1 MSFEK
6 VKEKIKNIKPDSKG
20 CEYHKSILEL
30 IDGQKELMIILQKE
44 YEENF
49 LIRSTID
56 TFVTDFTDI
65 VQKGSKFKSANE
77 SVKDYL
83 KHYLFEFSCKIDG
96 KNKKFCKTKEVSDC
110 ILNSDKDFLF
120 IVKLLDNYG
129 ILVNVMK
136 IWFGMLVQDLLAHK
150 IYVNNLS

>member
-6 VKEKIKNIKPDSKG
+6 VKEKIKKIKPHSKG

-30 IDGQKELMIILQKE
+30 IDGQKELMAILQKE
-44 YEENF
+44 YEEHF
-49 LIRSTID
+49 FVRSTID

-65 VQKGSKFKSANE
+65 VQNGIEFKSAKE

-83 KHYLFEFSCKIDG
+83 KHYLLEFSCKIDR
-96 KNKKFCKTKEVSDC
+96 KNKIFCKTKEVSDC

-120 IVKLLDNYG
+120 IVKLLDNYA
-129 ILVNVMK
+129 IHVNVMK
-136 IWFGMLVQDLLAHK
+136 ISFGMLVQDLLSHK